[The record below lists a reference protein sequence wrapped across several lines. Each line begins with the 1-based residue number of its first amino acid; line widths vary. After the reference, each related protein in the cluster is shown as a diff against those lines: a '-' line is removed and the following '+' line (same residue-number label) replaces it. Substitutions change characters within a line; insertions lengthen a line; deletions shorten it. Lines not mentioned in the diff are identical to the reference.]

1 LNRASTALSRA
12 EWQPVLFGAPNRA
25 DLAACVPAW
34 PLRAL
39 RVRVHRNHGFEA
51 VSSATRA
58 YAAWNGLDFEWLIGG
73 YDDSLSFDVAS
84 DADIE
89 IVWLDTTRLQG
100 LAEVGIVDWL
110 IGRLRALRSQTVRPI
125 LVLAW
130 PLSDSDRTRLDE
142 AMIPDTHVAAVS
154 TLAAALGERWID
166 ARAAALSGT
175 RLGNHACLMI
185 ARELACCWVPAL
197 TLPPR
202 KAIAVDLD
210 GTLYAGTLGEDGP
223 TGVEL
228 TQGHRALQHR
238 LARFRD
244 EGMLL
249 ALVSRNERADVEE
262 LFARRDD
269 FPLRLSDFSAIE
281 VSWNDK
287 PAAIGRVASALR
299 IGCDSIVFVDDN
311 PGELA
316 DAGAS
321 LPVITVHAGYD
332 AAQTA
337 SVLEHVAGVFRWR
350 RSAEDRLR
358 ADDLRAS
365 HVRAQIEQAASSPDD
380 YLRSLQVQLDLL
392 VGPRQ
397 QLARLA
403 ELSAKTNQFNLSL
416 GRMSEAE
423 IARRLVVAPSNV
435 VAIRLTDRL
444 SDSGIVGMVVGSRV
458 GNALHIDEL
467 CVSCRALGRRLE
479 DSMVTKAV
487 VVMAGQLAP
496 ETVVFAVRKGPRN
509 APARDWLVRYAG
521 APVDDETESVEVPF
535 DAVCAR
541 TLSSAIRIEV
551 MQ

>member
-1 LNRASTALSRA
+1 
-12 EWQPVLFGAPNRA
+12 VLFGAPNRA
-25 DLAACVPAW
+25 DLAECIPAW
-34 PLRAL
+34 PLQTL

-51 VSSATRA
+51 VSSAARA
-58 YAAWNGLDFEWLIGG
+58 YAAWNGLDFEWLVGG
-73 YDDSLSFDVAS
+73 YDDSLSFDVTS

-100 LAEVGIVDWL
+100 LEEEGIVDWL
-110 IGRLRALRSQTVRPI
+110 IGRVRALRSQTTYPI

-130 PLSDSDRTRLDE
+130 PLSDSDRNRLDD
-142 AMIPDTHVAAVS
+142 ALIPGTYVANIAP
-154 TLAAALGERWID
+154 LAAALAGRWID

-175 RLGNHACLMI
+175 RLGNQACLAI
-185 ARELACCWVPAL
+185 ARELACRWLPAL
-197 TLPPR
+197 ALPPR

-223 TGVEL
+223 AGVEL

-262 LFARRDD
+262 LFARRED

-281 VSWNDK
+281 VSWDDK
-287 PAAIGRVASALR
+287 SAAVGRIASALR

-316 DAGAS
+316 SVGAA
-321 LPVITVHAGYD
+321 LPVVTVHAVPD
-332 AAQTA
+332 AKQTA
-337 SVLEHVAGVFRWR
+337 SVLEHVAGMFRWR
-350 RSAEDRLR
+350 TSAEDRVR

-365 HVRAQIEQAASSPDD
+365 EVRARMEQAATSQDD
-380 YLRSLQVQLDLL
+380 YLRGLQVRLGLL
-392 VGPRQ
+392 VGPREH
-397 QLARLA
+397 LGRLA

-416 GRMSEAE
+416 RRMNEAE
-423 IARRLVVAPSNV
+423 IARRVTDAPSNV

-444 SDSGIVGMVVGSRV
+444 SDSGIIAMVVGSRV
-458 GNALHIDEL
+458 GNALQIDEL

-479 DSMVTKAV
+479 DSMLTKAV
-487 VVMAGQLAP
+487 LVMAGDCAP
-496 ETVVFAVRKGPRN
+496 ERVVFAVRKGPRN
-509 APARDWLVRYAG
+509 APARDWLARYAD
-521 APVDDETESVEVPF
+521 ALVNDETDVVELPF
-535 DAVCAR
+535 EAVSTHAV
-541 TLSSAIRIEV
+541 SSFIGMEV
-551 MQ
+551 VR